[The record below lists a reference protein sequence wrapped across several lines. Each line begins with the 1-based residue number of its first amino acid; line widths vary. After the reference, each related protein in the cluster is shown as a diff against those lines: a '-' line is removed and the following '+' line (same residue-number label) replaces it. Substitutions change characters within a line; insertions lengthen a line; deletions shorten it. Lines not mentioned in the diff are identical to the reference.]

1 MAPFVHT
8 FRVRYHETD
17 PQQFVFNS
25 RYLEYADVSM
35 TEYFRFLGWGYPE
48 LLAAGYD
55 PSLVTTHVTFRRP
68 ARLDDVIEAQVT
80 CERVGTSSAD
90 LRFAFHRGAEL
101 LCTVESTY
109 VNVDMS
115 TGRAQTIPRPIAD
128 ALRADIRTSERTSV
142 S

>member
-1 MAPFVHT
+1 MALFVHT

-48 LLAAGYD
+48 LLSAGYD
-55 PSLVTTHVTFRRP
+55 PSLVATHLTFHRP
-68 ARLDDVIEAQVT
+68 ARLDDVIEARVT
-80 CERVGTSSAD
+80 CVRVGTSSAD
-90 LRFAFHRGAEL
+90 LRFAFHREAEL
-101 LCTVESTY
+101 VCTVESTY
-109 VNVDMS
+109 VNVDVS
-115 TGRAQTIPRPIAD
+115 TGRAQSIPHPIAD
-128 ALRADIRTSERTSV
+128 ALRTDIRTSERTSL